1 MPNAVRGSYKR
12 KDFRI
17 ANCTCV
23 SAKTGSYMMLSGKVL
38 AIKKQ
43 SNSGAAITDIFELIN

>member
-23 SAKTGSYMMLSGKVL
+23 SAKTGSYMMLSGEVL
-38 AIKKQ
+38 ASKKQ